1 MTTNTAL
8 KIRKGSMWRAQ
19 IEDTPGT
26 FAKKLEPFAK
36 AGQNLQVVAG
46 WSTASAAQKGVAYM
60 EIFPVTDETG
70 KQCAKE
76 AGLHEVTDS
85 VCLIVEGD
93 DRAGLG
99 YAMAKAVADAGV
111 NVRFAMCQSIGKQF
125 QGCFG
130 FHSDAEAQKAQAVLS
145 KI

>member
-8 KIRKGSMWRAQ
+8 KVRKGTMWRSQ

-36 AGQNLQVVAG
+36 AGQSLQVVAG
-46 WSTASAAQKGVAYM
+46 WSTSSATEKGVAYM
-60 EIFPVTDETG
+60 EIFPVTDEKG

-93 DRAGLG
+93 DRPGLG
-99 YAMAKAVADAGV
+99 YTYG
-111 NVRFAMCQSIGKQF
+111 QSH
-125 QGCFG
+125 C
-130 FHSDAEAQKAQAVLS
+130 
-145 KI
+145 